1 MTTETFEINSVK
13 EVKETYQTY
22 EVNNYLETKEW
33 VLLSTADGKDET
45 GYPMFKYSLG
55 RIK

>member
-1 MTTETFEINSVK
+1 MTTEIFEINSVK
-13 EVKETYQTY
+13 EVKETYQPY